1 MKRQFNRVI
10 LIFFVPINMIIAQEK
25 SVLIIDAGHGG
36 IDIGAIGTNDIKEKN
51 ITLAIAKAMLE
62 INSTILNNQ
71 YDIYMTRYAD
81 TLISLSHRTKL
92 ARALQPDLFLSIHCN
107 HAKNNN
113 ATGIEMYIHRG
124 TDMKLKNQK
133 ESNRIALSMIDTLTE
148 KLGYRSR
155 GVKTANFQVL
165 RETVQTCPTILLELG
180 FLSNKDEADH
190 LKFESNS
197 NALALAI
204 LLSIKI

>member
-1 MKRQFNRVI
+1 MKRQFNRVV
-10 LIFFVPINMIIAQEK
+10 LIFLIHMSIAIAQEK

-36 IDIGAIGTNDIKEKN
+36 IDLGAVGTNKLKEKN
-51 ITLAIAKAMLE
+51 ITLTIAKAMLE

-107 HAKNNN
+107 HAKNKN
-113 ATGIEMYIHRG
+113 ATGVEMYIHSG